1 MNFKITESMKS
12 KIIIYSSSL
21 VIALLFFIIVYRFEN
36 VIEIIKTVFTILLP
50 FLFGIMIAF
59 ILNNPVKWVENKLFA
74 NTKLKQGKKRLF
86 ATAIVFILALLF
98 LVLFFSIVI
107 PNVIESLQ
115 LFSKNVTG
123 YAETL
128 YTYVRDIAYSLDI
141 SEKQVEEILF
151 NFDITKKLTNILTDS
166 IPMIASYSVNIV
178 QGFIHSILAI
188 VSAFYMLMDRESL
201 VKGIKRLNYSLFNKK
216 NANYLTMWAN
226 DAQKVFEQYI
236 VGNMLD
242 SFIVGVIC
250 YIGCLILKM
259 PYASMIGLI
268 VGITNIIPVFG
279 PFLGAI
285 PVIVLLLLIKPFYAI
300 IFAIFIFI
308 LQQCDGNIIKPLVL
322 GDKLGISGFWI
333 LFSVTVGGSLFGVI
347 GMFLGVPIFAL
358 IYAAIQDYIQL
369 QLEDKN
375 INIDDT
381 TGAIE

>member
-36 VIEIIKTVFTILLP
+36 VIEIIKTVFTVLLP

>member
-188 VSAFYMLMDRESL
+188 VSAFYMLMNRESL